1 MKKALIVG
9 AAKIIASESLKKHQ
23 YDFIIAADGGYKELI
38 KENIEPD
45 MLIGDFDTLDTHLI
59 QNPKSIKQLNPI
71 KDDPDTFYAV
81 KYLLQHGYEEIHF
94 MGCLGGKI
102 EHTIGNIQIL
112 SYLKDRK
119 INGYL
124 YSEDMS
130 KTVFMLDNESYQ
142 FKKNVQG
149 MVSIFSYTPEC
160 MNVSISNMKYNLNH
174 AILTS
179 SVPLG
184 ISNEFLVHKEKLGS
198 VSVEKGR
205 LLIIAPTESVF

>member
-71 KDDPDTFYAV
+71 KDDTDTFYAV

-94 MGCLGGKI
+94 MG
-102 EHTIGNIQIL
+102 
-112 SYLKDRK
+112 
-119 INGYL
+119 
-124 YSEDMS
+124 
-130 KTVFMLDNESYQ
+130 
-142 FKKNVQG
+142 
-149 MVSIFSYTPEC
+149 
-160 MNVSISNMKYNLNH
+160 
-174 AILTS
+174 
-179 SVPLG
+179 
-184 ISNEFLVHKEKLGS
+184 
-198 VSVEKGR
+198 
-205 LLIIAPTESVF
+205 